1 MAGRKQAAGSA
12 GPSSVGRGLT
22 VHRGEV
28 SLHGRLLGEVAR
40 RTVGPGKVLL
50 GKPFQQDSAVLFL
63 LGSAK
68 KKILKFGF
76 LADLHSLFCQF
87 LKTAGQNVQEQSERL
102 SAMPLGAAREFMLQS
117 SEPVDP
123 SLLLSNRG
131 QHEFVLW
138 LLLSALN

>member
-68 KKILKFGF
+68 KKNIKVWFSCRFAQLVLPVLEDCRSECSGTVR
-76 LADLHSLFCQF
+76 AVVCDA
-87 LKTAGQNVQEQSERL
+87 AGSCAGVH
-102 SAMPLGAAREFMLQS
+102 APKLGAS
-117 SEPVDP
+117 
-123 SLLLSNRG
+123 
-131 QHEFVLW
+131 
-138 LLLSALN
+138 